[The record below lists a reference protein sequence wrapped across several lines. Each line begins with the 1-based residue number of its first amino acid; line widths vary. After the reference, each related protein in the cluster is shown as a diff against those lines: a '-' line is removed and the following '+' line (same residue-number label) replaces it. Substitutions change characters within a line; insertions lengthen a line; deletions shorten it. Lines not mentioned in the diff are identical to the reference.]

1 MQDGIE
7 EEMEHFD
14 VIVVGA
20 GPAGSTAA
28 KAAAERGAK
37 TILLEEHP
45 DVGIPE
51 HCMGIVAAPA
61 DTPLMQMVY
70 AMDDRVLYRR
80 LKGRRIYTPKG
91 KVVDK
96 EFVGVDVVALE
107 RQIFDV
113 NLADQAAAAGVEV
126 VVNTAVTGLI
136 NEGDAVV
143 GVKTSNRA
151 MPEIY
156 GKIVIAADGIRALLK
171 GVPNWEK
178 MTRPDQQVSSGIK
191 WYLGNTKDVSED
203 CIEVHLGEFSERG
216 FVTVVPI
223 GNNCVLA
230 DMVSTKELERIR
242 NGNWAI
248 SAKLRDCAVLRM
260 TGFSHPYPMGVM
272 LAKRVKNGLMLVG
285 DSGGFLGVDA
295 AVATGMVA
303 GSCAATA
310 VAAGD
315 VSEQG
320 LAEYTRIS
328 QEIGEYK
335 FGYAVTFHNLDHFM
349 GKSDDE
355 IEHIFDSGI
364 EL

>member
-1 MQDGIE
+1 MI
-7 EEMEHFD
+7 
-14 VIVVGA
+14 VIGA

-28 KAAAERGAK
+28 KVAAEQGAK
-37 TILLEEHP
+37 TILLEEHA

-61 DTPLMQMVY
+61 DTPLMQLVY
-70 AMDDRVLYRR
+70 GMDDRVLYSK

-96 EFVGVDVVALE
+96 DFMGVDVVALE

-113 NLADQAAAAGVEV
+113 NLADQAAAAGVKV
-126 VVNTAVTGLI
+126 VINTAVTSLI
-136 NEGDAVV
+136 KEGDTVV
-143 GVKTSNRA
+143 GVETSSKA
-151 MPEIY
+151 MPEIR
-156 GKIVIAADGIRALLK
+156 GSVVIASDGIRALLK
-171 GVPNWEK
+171 GVPSWEN
-178 MTRPDQQVSSGIK
+178 MTRSDQKVSSGIK
-191 WYLGNTKDVSED
+191 WYLGNTKDVAQD
-203 CIEVHLGEFSERG
+203 CIEVHLGDFSERG
-216 FVTVVPI
+216 FVTIVPI

-230 DMVSTKELERIR
+230 DMVSTKELDRIKS
-242 NGNWAI
+242 GDWPI
-248 SAKLRDCAVLRM
+248 STKLRDCAVLRM

-272 LAKRVKNGLMLVG
+272 LPKRVKNGLMLAG

-303 GSCAATA
+303 GECAARA
-310 VAAGD
+310 VKAGD
-315 VSEQG
+315 VTEEG
-320 LAEYTRIS
+320 LAEYTRVS

-355 IEHIFDSGI
+355 IEAIFDSGI

>member
-1 MQDGIE
+1 
-7 EEMEHFD
+7 MEHYD
-14 VIVVGA
+14 VIVIGA

-28 KAAAERGAK
+28 KVAAEQGAK
-37 TILLEEHP
+37 TILLEEHA

-61 DTPLMQMVY
+61 DTPLMQLVY
-70 AMDDRVLYRR
+70 GMDDRVLYSK

-96 EFVGVDVVALE
+96 DFMGVDVVALE

-113 NLADQAAAAGVEV
+113 NLADQAAAAGVKV
-126 VVNTAVTGLI
+126 VINTAVTSLI
-136 NEGDAVV
+136 KEGDTVV
-143 GVKTSNRA
+143 GVETSSKA
-151 MPEIY
+151 MPEIR
-156 GKIVIAADGIRALLK
+156 GSVVIASDGIRALLK
-171 GVPNWEK
+171 GVPSWEN
-178 MTRPDQQVSSGIK
+178 MTRSDQKVSSGIK
-191 WYLGNTKDVSED
+191 WYLGNTKDVAQD
-203 CIEVHLGEFSERG
+203 CIEVHLGDFSERG
-216 FVTVVPI
+216 FVTIVPI

-230 DMVSTKELERIR
+230 DMVSTKELDRIKS
-242 NGNWAI
+242 GDWPI
-248 SAKLRDCAVLRM
+248 STKLRDCAVLRM

-272 LAKRVKNGLMLVG
+272 LPKRVKNGLMLAG

-303 GSCAATA
+303 GECAARA
-310 VAAGD
+310 VKAGD
-315 VSEQG
+315 VTEEG
-320 LAEYTRIS
+320 LAEYTRVS

-355 IEHIFDSGI
+355 IEAIFDSGI